1 MHYYNIYNL
10 LYITNTNLTEPVGKS
25 LIEIA
30 KAVLQTEAES
40 VLALQERIDDNF
52 EKICNTLKGCRGKVV
67 LIGMGKSGH
76 VAKKI
81 SSTMASTGTP
91 SFFLHPG
98 EAGHGDLGMVTRDDV
113 AIMISY
119 SGEADEILALL
130 PGIKRMNVPIISLTG
145 NVKSSIAKSSD
156 FHLDVSVDKE
166 ACPNNLAPTSST
178 TAALA
183 MGDAIAVSLI
193 NANNFTPEDFA
204 MSHPS
209 GSLGRRL
216 LTLVSSIMQ
225 SGEDIPMVLKDTLL
239 IDSLIVMSEKA
250 LGMVLVTENGKL
262 AGIFTDGDLRRTL
275 ESNTEFQKLTIE
287 DVMTKDCKSIEPQEP
302 ASMAMQM
309 MEKYSLNSM
318 PVVDSNNNIVGAINM
333 HTLIQAKLF

>member
-1 MHYYNIYNL
+1 M
-10 LYITNTNLTEPVGKS
+10 GKS

-30 KAVLQTEAES
+30 KAVIQAEAES
-40 VLALQERIDDNF
+40 VLALKDRINNDF
-52 EKICNTLKGCRGKVV
+52 EKVCDTLKSCRGKVV

-76 VAKKI
+76 IAKKI
-81 SSTMASTGTP
+81 SATLASTGTP

-98 EAGHGDLGMVTRDDV
+98 EAGHGDLGMVTEDDV
-113 AIMISY
+113 VIMISY
-119 SGEADEILALL
+119 SGEADEIISLL
-130 PGIKRMNVPIISLTG
+130 PGIRRINVPIISLSG
-145 NVKSSIAKSSD
+145 NSKSYIAKSSD
-156 FHLDVSVDKE
+156 FNLDVSVDKE

-178 TAALA
+178 TAALV

-225 SGEDIPMVLKDTLL
+225 SGEDIPMVSKDTLL
-239 IDSLIVMSEKA
+239 IDSLLVMSEKA
-250 LGMVLVTENGKL
+250 LGMVLVTEKGKL

-275 ESNTEFQKLTIE
+275 ESNRDFQMLTIK

-302 ASMAMQM
+302 ALTAMQM

>member
-1 MHYYNIYNL
+1 MLNNIYNHP
-10 LYITNTNLTEPVGKS
+10 YIINTNLTEPVGKS

-225 SGEDIPMVLKDTLL
+225 SGEDIPIVLKDTLL
-239 IDSLIVMSEKA
+239 IDSLIVMSEKG

>member
-1 MHYYNIYNL
+1 M
-10 LYITNTNLTEPVGKS
+10 GKS

-52 EKICNTLKGCRGKVV
+52 EKICNTLIGCRGKVI
-67 LIGMGKSGH
+67 LIGIGKSGH

-275 ESNTEFQKLTIE
+275 ESNKEFQKLTIE

>member
-1 MHYYNIYNL
+1 M
-10 LYITNTNLTEPVGKS
+10 GKS

-113 AIMISY
+113 VIMISY
-119 SGEADEILALL
+119 SGEADEIVALL
-130 PGIKRMNVPIISLTG
+130 PGIKRMNAPIISLTG

>member
-1 MHYYNIYNL
+1 M
-10 LYITNTNLTEPVGKS
+10 GKS

-225 SGEDIPMVLKDTLL
+225 SGEDIPIVLKDTLL

-275 ESNTEFQKLTIE
+275 ESKMDFQKLTIE

-302 ASMAMQM
+302 ALKAIKM

-318 PVVDSNNNIVGAINM
+318 PVVDSNHNIVGAINM